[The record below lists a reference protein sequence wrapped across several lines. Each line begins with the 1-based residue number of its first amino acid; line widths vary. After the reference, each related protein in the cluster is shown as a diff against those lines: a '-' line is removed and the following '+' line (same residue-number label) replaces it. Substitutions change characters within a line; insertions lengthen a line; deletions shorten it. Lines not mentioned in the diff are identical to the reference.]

1 MTAVWVGIELA
12 AVAPTIAL
20 HKSIPQDSNSA
31 PAMQTDHLAVF
42 AGKIDAKIYPV
53 VTAHPFDALVEVTDA
68 EGVAALCPCSRRTC
82 PTRHHAE
89 PYIEDSKR
97 TDECRTL
104 LRFNEPSVR
113 NRRVSVVRTD
123 DRSARRNCLHDQQ
136 GNGSPFGISE
146 SIS

>member
-42 AGKIDAKIYPV
+42 AGKIDAEIYPV

-68 EGVAALCPCSRRTC
+68 EGVAALCPVL
-82 PTRHHAE
+82 E
-89 PYIEDSKR
+89 G
-97 TDECRTL
+97 L
-104 LRFNEPSVR
+104 
-113 NRRVSVVRTD
+113 
-123 DRSARRNCLHDQQ
+123 ARRDTMLNLTSRTA
-136 GNGSPFGISE
+136 NGLTNAERFCGLMSHQSE
-146 SIS
+146 IAESQ

>member
-42 AGKIDAKIYPV
+42 AGKIDAEIYPV

-68 EGVAALCPCSRRTC
+68 EGVAAFCPCSRWTC
-82 PTRHHAE
+82 SARHHAE
-89 PYIEDSKR
+89 PYIEDSVRNDK
-97 TDECRTL
+97 CRTL
-104 LRFNEPSVR
+104 LRFNEPSVL
-113 NRRVSVVRTD
+113 NRRVSEVRTD
-123 DRSARRNCLHDQQ
+123 DRSARRNCQRDHQ
-136 GNGSPFGISE
+136 GNGIPFSISE
-146 SIS
+146 NIY